1 MKALA
6 TLALL
11 FTLGAS
17 AQPIVIG
24 FTRAELEAA
33 ADSALKGQDAVRAK
47 VELTKAIDQ
56 YTTALETYLD
66 GASAADS
73 LMKTQRGIIAALNA
87 ADAVNEAE
95 IERLLGKLKRW
106 KGWQLFGK
114 VVAVVVVVV
123 AAVGVIFTVKAMVT
137 E

>member
-95 IERLLGKLKRW
+95 IERLTEQNRKR
-106 KGWQLFGK
+106 KGWAIVGK
-114 VVAVVVVVV
+114 VGTGTVAVL
-123 AAVGVIFTVKAMVT
+123 GVLGLFFTVKSFT